1 MRGITRDYAES
12 ANHLPADP
20 LAITIG
26 TSAISGFLPWS
37 TPFAQK
43 AFACISHGEGDA
55 PTVRRITEFD
65 EGLSPGQ

>member
-26 TSAISGFLPWS
+26 TSAISRLP
-37 TPFAQK
+37 TMVNPFRA
-43 AFACISHGEGDA
+43 EGIRLHF
-55 PTVRRITEFD
+55 TW
-65 EGLSPGQ
+65 